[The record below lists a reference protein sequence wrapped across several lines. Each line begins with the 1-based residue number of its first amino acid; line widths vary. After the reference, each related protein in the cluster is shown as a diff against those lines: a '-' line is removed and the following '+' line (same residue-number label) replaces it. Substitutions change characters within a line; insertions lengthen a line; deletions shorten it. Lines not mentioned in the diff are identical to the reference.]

1 MIKSLNLMQNALLT
15 IVIAGT
21 IIVNP
26 VQAKQDS
33 PSITPSPMVEDRP
46 QAIVTPTIAPTTCPS
61 PIGQPWVRTELFFGL
76 SKADGAMIKPQ
87 EFQAF
92 LDREVTPRFPDG
104 LTLLTGL
111 GQFKNA
117 EGKIIQE
124 RSQLLILL
132 YARDTIDANKKVEQ
146 IRQSYKAA
154 FKQESVLRVDSV
166 SCVSF

>member
-1 MIKSLNLMQNALLT
+1 MMKSPILMQNLLLAL
-15 IVIAGT
+15 VIAGT
-21 IIVNP
+21 IIANP
-26 VQAKQDS
+26 VQAKQA
-33 PSITPSPMVEDRP
+33 PLPIGPSPIAMP
-46 QAIVTPTIAPTTCPS
+46 PIVPTTCPA
-61 PIGQPWVRTELFFGL
+61 PIGQPWIRTELFFGL
-76 SKADGAMIKPQ
+76 SKADGSMIKPK

-117 EGKIIQE
+117 TGKIIQE

-132 YARDTIDANKKVEQ
+132 YAFDTIDGSKKVEQ
-146 IRQSYKAA
+146 IRQSYKTA

-166 SCVSF
+166 ACVSF